1 METQKELKDREG
13 FDWLESTELVINK
26 RKFLLN
32 CMKSSPFHK
41 IKTRTT
47 TFVLLRVIK
56 NCKQPNL
63 KCLFFIDYFT
73 IFTTFFYTGWYMKF
87 IVQNKTC
94 FIDLEQTGRP
104 RIPYIVKH
112 VDAF

>member
-1 METQKELKDREG
+1 METQKELKDTKG

-47 TFVLLRVIK
+47 TFVLLRFIK
-56 NCKQPNL
+56 NCKQSNF
-63 KCLFFIDYFT
+63 KCVYFLLITSQSLQPFSIHEIYYSKQDLF
-73 IFTTFFYTGWYMKF
+73 
-87 IVQNKTC
+87 
-94 FIDLEQTGRP
+94 
-104 RIPYIVKH
+104 H
-112 VDAF
+112 